1 MSRLGKVLAVAAAVG
16 LSIGLAPAASAGEG
30 PALVH
35 ATVTNDCKLNVRTE
49 PQLSGTLLATLTCV
63 NYTTCV
69 NLETAPEEP
78 CGKPVVGGEYT
89 CVGGK
94 NTQVKDNR
102 WLEVAW
108 RAPKPSYVAAA
119 CASFRK

>member
-1 MSRLGKVLAVAAAVG
+1 MSRLVKVLPVVAAMA
-16 LSIGLAPAASAGEG
+16 LTIGLAPAAAAGEG
-30 PALVH
+30 PALVN

-49 PQLSGTLLATLTCV
+49 PQLSGTLLTTLSCV

-69 NLETAPEEP
+69 HLETSPEEP

-108 RAPKPSYVAAA
+108 RAPKTSYVAAA
-119 CASFRK
+119 CANFRN